1 MREILFE
8 GVSSQ
13 YRKSQKNQL
22 MNLNF
27 KITEGELTLLAGPSG
42 SGKSTLVMLLNGII
56 PHHTRAKILGS
67 MNVFGKNPLETSV
80 LDMSNIVGMLLQ
92 DPDSQ
97 LATSRVKDEIILTLE
112 FQGKNSDEIDIIVEK
127 MLTTFGIND
136 LSDHD
141 STRMS
146 GGEKQLV
153 ALAAMMSR
161 DPSIVILDE
170 PTSNLDPVN
179 TAKVLNHIQKFKE
192 EGKTVVLIEHKIN
205 EVFDHCPPDK
215 IMLMSEGKIIAH
227 KTPSEM
233 LKDPANHFESIGLS
247 KPDIFNYIKQSD
259 LLKSDIS
266 GPSSIVEFKEFLKTL
281 NQTQIMQLK
290 KVLSSPERLDL
301 NSQETLL
308 EFASV
313 DFKYR
318 NQQNNA
324 LKLVNLTVNK
334 GEFIAIVGNN
344 GAGKSTLAKH
354 IIGLNRPT
362 DGSVVVDERNT
373 KKTTAA
379 RLAPTVSF
387 LFQNPD
393 NQLFASS
400 VVKEVIYAPMN
411 CGMSKEEANKRAETS
426 INSVKLSEYA
436 STNPLKLS
444 MGQKQRV
451 AVASALAMNPKI
463 IVLDEPT
470 TGQDPTSLKGIM
482 ELMHHEYQNDV
493 TIIMVTHDMNLV
505 DSIANRTIVL
515 SRGEILLDDKT
526 DKVFLDKTVMRKAN
540 LEPPTRIR
548 MMNLIDSLHYDK

>member
-13 YRKSQKNQL
+13 YRKSEKEQL
-22 MNLNF
+22 QNLNF

-42 SGKSTLVMLLNGII
+42 SGKSTLVLLLNGII
-56 PHHTRAKILGS
+56 PHHTRAKVSGS
-67 MNVFGKNPLETSV
+67 MNVFGKNPLETTV
-80 LDMSNIVGMLLQ
+80 LDMSNTIGMLLQ

-112 FQGKNSDEIDIIVEK
+112 FQGKTPEEIDIIVEK
-127 MLTTFGIND
+127 MLTKFDIID

-161 DPSIVILDE
+161 DPSIIILDE

-179 TAKVLNHIQKFKE
+179 TVKVLNHIQKFKE
-192 EGKTVVLIEHKIN
+192 EGKTVILIEHKIN
-205 EVFDHCPPDK
+205 EVFEHCPPDK
-215 IMLMSEGKIIAH
+215 IMLMSDGKIIAH
-227 KTPSEM
+227 KAPSEI
-233 LKDPANHFESIGLS
+233 LYDPVNYIESIGLS
-247 KPDIFNYIKQSD
+247 KPYIYNYIKQSN
-259 LLKSDIS
+259 LLKSDNS

-281 NQTQIMQLK
+281 NQIQIMQLK

-301 NSQETLL
+301 NSQQQLL
-308 EFASV
+308 EFTSV

-318 NQQNNA
+318 NQQKKA

-344 GAGKSTLAKH
+344 GSGKSTLVKH

-400 VVKEVIYAPMN
+400 VRKEVIYAPMN
-411 CGMSKEEANKRAETS
+411 CGMSKFEANERAEIA

-482 ELMHHEYQNDV
+482 ELMLHEYQNDV

-505 DSIANRTIVL
+505 DSIANRTVVL
-515 SRGEILLDDKT
+515 SQGEILLDDRT
-526 DKVFLDKTVMRKAN
+526 DKVFLEKSVMRQAN
-540 LEPPTRIR
+540 LEPPTRVR
-548 MMNLIDSLHYDK
+548 MLNIIDSLTS

>member
-1 MREILFE
+1 MREIVFE
-8 GVSSQ
+8 GVSSK
-13 YRKSQKNQL
+13 YRKSKIEQL
-22 MNLNF
+22 QNLNF
-27 KITEGELTLLAGPSG
+27 KINEGELTLLAGPSG
-42 SGKSTLVMLLNGII
+42 SGKSTLVLLLNGII
-56 PHHTRAKILGS
+56 PHHTRAKVTGL
-67 MNVFGKNPLETSV
+67 MNVFGKNPLETTV
-80 LDMSNIVGMLLQ
+80 LDMSNVVGMLLQ

-112 FQGKNSDEIDIIVEK
+112 FQGKPSDEIDIIVDQ
-127 MLTTFGIND
+127 MLTKFNINE
-136 LSDHD
+136 LSDHE

-161 DPSIVILDE
+161 DPSIIILDE

-179 TAKVLNHIQKFKE
+179 TTKVLKHIQKFKE
-192 EGKTVVLIEHKIN
+192 EGKTVILIEHKIN
-205 EVFDHCPPDK
+205 EVFEHCTPDK

-227 KTPSEM
+227 KNPSEM
-233 LKDPANHFESIGLS
+233 MKDPNNYLESIGLS
-247 KPDIFNYIKQSD
+247 KPDVFNYIKDSN
-259 LLKSDIS
+259 LLKSDNS
-266 GPSSIVEFKEFLKTL
+266 GPSSLDEFKEYLKTL
-281 NQTQIMQLK
+281 KQTQILQLK
-290 KVLSSPERLDL
+290 KVLSSPDRLNL
-301 NSQETLL
+301 NSQQPLL
-308 EFASV
+308 EFSEV

-318 NQQNNA
+318 NQQTNA
-324 LKLVNLTVNK
+324 LSLIDLTVNK

-344 GAGKSTLAKH
+344 GAGKSTLVKH

-362 DGSVVVDERNT
+362 DGSVVVDKRNT

-400 VVKEVIYAPMN
+400 VLKEVIYAPMN
-411 CGMSKEEANKRAETS
+411 CGMSREEANERAEKS
-426 INSVKLSEYA
+426 IESVKLGEYA

-470 TGQDPTSLKGIM
+470 TGQDPTSLRGIM
-482 ELMHHEYQNDV
+482 ELMLQEYQNDV
-493 TIIMVTHDMNLV
+493 TIIMVTHNMNLV
-505 DSIANRTIVL
+505 DSVANRTIVL
-515 SRGEILLDDKT
+515 SQGKILLDDHT
-526 DKVFLDKTVMRKAN
+526 DKVFLEQSIIEQAN

-548 MMNLIDSLHYDK
+548 MMNIIDELIQ